1 MKPLE
6 EMLINPIL
14 GNEED
19 SKECREKLF
28 NCNMSDFTSE
38 IYQEIAEQV
47 EKTRRKNMIDD
58 IILIY
63 HNYYETYDKYLEKKK
78 ELTELVRA
86 ENDKLKKTFFEG
98 KPCNLSFTL
107 YIDPVILDK
116 EIFDY
121 ICDKGKELKHGRLR

>member
-14 GNEED
+14 ENEED
-19 SKECREKLF
+19 SEEYREKLF
-28 NCNMSDFTSE
+28 NCNMSNFTSE
-38 IYQEIAEQV
+38 IYKKIAEQT

-63 HNYYETYDKYLEKKK
+63 HNYYETYDEYLEKKK

-86 ENDKLKKTFFEG
+86 ENDKIKKTLFEG
-98 KPCNLSFTL
+98 KTCNLSFTL
-107 YIDPVILDK
+107 YIEPVILDK
-116 EIFDY
+116 ETFDY